1 MALSLGGEMY
11 QTDILEQGCEKLGI
25 TLNSHQI
32 QQFLVYYENLI
43 EKNKV
48 MNLTGITDFQEVMQK
63 HFIDSLSI
71 VKSVSMDQMDSVID
85 IGTGAGF
92 PGIPL
97 KIAFSHLKITLLDSL
112 NKRILFLNE
121 IIDLLH
127 LDSIET
133 IHGRAEDFAHN
144 IKYREK
150 YDCCVSRA
158 VANLSSLCE
167 YCIPF
172 VKKDGLFISYKSR
185 DSEAEISS
193 AKTACFLL
201 GGKIIKTD
209 TFNLPD
215 TEIGRTLV
223 SIKKVK
229 NTPKQYP
236 RKAGIPSK
244 NPL

>member
-1 MALSLGGEMY
+1 MY
-11 QTDILEQGCEKLGI
+11 QTEILEQGCEELGI
-25 TLNSHQI
+25 SLSYHQI
-32 QQFLVYYENLI
+32 EQFLTYYESLI

-48 MNLTGITDFQEVMQK
+48 MNLTSITDVQEVMQK

-71 VKSVSMDQMDSVID
+71 VKCISMDKIDTVID
-85 IGTGAGF
+85 VGTGAGF
-92 PGIPL
+92 PGIPV
-97 KIAFSHLKITLLDSL
+97 KIAFPHLKVTLLDSL

-121 IIDLLH
+121 IAEKLDL
-127 LDSIET
+127 DNVEM

-144 IKYREK
+144 PEYREK

-172 VKKDGLFISYKSR
+172 VKKDGVFISYKSS
-185 DSEAEISS
+185 DSKEEILS

-201 GGKIIKTD
+201 GGKIMETETFCLPGTD
-209 TFNLPD
+209 
-215 TEIGRTLV
+215 IGRSLV
-223 SIKKVK
+223 NIKKVK
-229 NTPKQYP
+229 NTPRQYP